1 MSRSMLKKDRM
12 EHLSCYIPRK
22 HIEKLDELVK
32 KGVYPSR
39 SEVIREAIRRLLRIH
54 GEENLVKVV
63 CDCCNGDGF
72 IVRRKH
78 PTGEEIK
85 VRCPCCDGLG
95 YDYAIEWKGK
105 EK

>member
-1 MSRSMLKKDRM
+1 MLNKDRM

-22 HIEKLDELVK
+22 HIEELDKLVR

-39 SEVIREAIRRLLRIH
+39 SEAIREAIRRLLRIH

-78 PTGEEIK
+78 LTGEEVK

-95 YDYAIEWKGK
+95 YDYEVEWKER